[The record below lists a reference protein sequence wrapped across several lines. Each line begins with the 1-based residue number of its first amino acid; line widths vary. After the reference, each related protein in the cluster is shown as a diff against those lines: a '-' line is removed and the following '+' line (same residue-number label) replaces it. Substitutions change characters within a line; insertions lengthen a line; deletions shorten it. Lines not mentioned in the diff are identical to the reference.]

1 MRILQLLLAP
11 RLSGAEVLVKG
22 LAIAHRRDGHAVGI
36 ASLLP
41 AEDDFADAARELAA
55 HCVVCRF
62 PARRHEH
69 LARLAFLY
77 RTVREFAPDIVFAHT
92 TIPALYAR
100 ALPLRVPIVFVMHSG
115 MNDFTENRWL
125 RCAEQLLSHRAKALV
140 GVSQRNVEQYAA
152 TIGLHGASFV
162 VPNGVDVG
170 RFRRA
175 AGASGKALQRRERR
189 IVQVGRYMPEK
200 GQLQTVRAFGEM
212 LARAPDVGLHLCG
225 VVEDRDYYAR
235 LVLLVHELGIGARV
249 ELEGPR
255 SDVPDLLAHADVFAM
270 PSHFEAHSIGF
281 LEGLASGVPIV
292 ANAIEAF
299 AFARGYRGVRL
310 VDTTDAAQYGCAL
323 VDALGEPRSVRPLD
337 GLTLDDTAARY
348 LEIAQRVLA

>member
-1 MRILQLLLAP
+1 MRILQLVLAP

-22 LAIAHRRDGHAVGI
+22 LAMAHRRDGHDVGI

-41 AEDDFADAARELAA
+41 AEDDFAEAVRELAA
-55 HCVVCRF
+55 HRVICRF
-62 PARRHEH
+62 PVRRHAH

-77 RTVREFAPDIVFAHT
+77 RAVREFAPDIVFAHT

-115 MNDFTENRWL
+115 TNDFTENRWL
-125 RCAEQLLSHRAKALV
+125 RCAEQLLSHRTKALV

-152 TIGLHGASFV
+152 TIGLHRASFV

-170 RFRRA
+170 RFRHA
-175 AGASGKALQRRERR
+175 AGVSGTATQRRGRR
-189 IVQVGRYMPEK
+189 IVQIGRYMPEK
-200 GQLQTVRAFGEM
+200 GQLQTVRAFREM
-212 LARAPDVGLHLCG
+212 LARAPDVRLQLCG
-225 VVEDRDYYAR
+225 VVENRDYYAR
-235 LVLLVHELGIGARV
+235 IVSLVHELGIGASV

-255 SDVPDLLAHADVFAM
+255 SDVPNLLAFADVFAM

-310 VDTTDAAQYGCAL
+310 VDTDDAAQYGRAL
-323 VDALGEPRSVRPLD
+323 VDALDEPRSVRSLD

>member
-1 MRILQLLLAP
+1 MRILQLVLAP
-11 RLSGAEVLVKG
+11 RLSGAEMLVKG
-22 LAIAHRRDGHAVGI
+22 LAIAHRRGGHAVGI

-41 AEDDFADAARELAA
+41 AEDDFAEAMRELAS
-55 HCVVCRF
+55 HRVICRF
-62 PARRHEH
+62 PVRRHEH

-77 RTVREFAPDIVFAHT
+77 RTVREFSPDIVFAHT

-100 ALPLRVPIVFVMHSG
+100 ALPLRLPIVFVMHSG
-115 MNDFTENRWL
+115 TNDFAENRWL
-125 RCAEQLLSHRAKALV
+125 RCAEQLLSHRARALV
-140 GVSQRNVEQYAA
+140 GVSQRTVEQYAA
-152 TIGLHGASFV
+152 TIGQHGASFV

-170 RFRRA
+170 RFRHA
-175 AGASGKALQRRERR
+175 ASVSGKAAPRRGRR
-189 IVQVGRYMPEK
+189 IVQIGRYMPEK
-200 GQLQTVRAFGEM
+200 GQLQTVRAFSEV
-212 LARAPDVGLHLCG
+212 LARAPDARLLLCG
-225 VVEDRDYYAR
+225 VMEDRDYYAR
-235 LVLLVHELGIGARV
+235 IVSLVDALGIGASV

-255 SDVPDLLAHADVFAM
+255 SDVPILLAHADVFAM

-299 AFARGYRGVRL
+299 AFARSYEGVRL
-310 VDTTDAAQYGCAL
+310 VDTADAVRYGRAL
-323 VDALGEPRSVRPLD
+323 VDALDEPRSVRPLD